1 MTRHSTSR
9 DVLYSTPP
17 GPEAEATAEEATA
30 EEATVEADRGE
41 EPEAT
46 PADD

>member
-1 MTRHSTSR
+1 MTRHSSSR

-17 GPEAEATAEEATA
+17 GPEAEAETEDAA
-30 EEATVEADRGE
+30 VEADRGD
-41 EPEAT
+41 EPGAT